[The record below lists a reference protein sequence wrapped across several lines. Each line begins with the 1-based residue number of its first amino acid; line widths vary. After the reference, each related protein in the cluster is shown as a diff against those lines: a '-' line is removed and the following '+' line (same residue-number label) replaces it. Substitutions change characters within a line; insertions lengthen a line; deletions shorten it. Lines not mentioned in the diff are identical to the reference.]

1 MNKRSRN
8 RNGNIFTFREF
19 TNGETVKSISI
30 EAGHG
35 VTKFLNATIID
46 CQQKSLSGK
55 FKLVFST
62 QTFIRENFEKNNFL
76 SQQRWYWKSEFYSH
90 DNMYVISDKS
100 PPPHKAAQIIYSV
113 SYKSIRQV
121 IFGSKVLPA
130 CITIQR
136 VFRGYQTRMMMDS
149 QRVIKSA
156 WRKHK
161 YAKHKSARTIQ
172 KIFRGHYSRTN
183 LVHKVYHPYNY
194 NGKWEKLPGVCNIQ

>member
-8 RNGNIFTFREF
+8 RNANIFTFREF

-46 CQQKSLSGK
+46 CQKESLSGK

-90 DNMYVISDKS
+90 DNMYVINDK
-100 PPPHKAAQIIYSV
+100 PPPPSMAAKIIYAV
-113 SYKSIRQV
+113 SYKSR
-121 IFGSKVLPA
+121 
-130 CITIQR
+130 
-136 VFRGYQTRMMMDS
+136 
-149 QRVIKSA
+149 
-156 WRKHK
+156 
-161 YAKHKSARTIQ
+161 
-172 KIFRGHYSRTN
+172 SR
-183 LVHKVYHPYNY
+183 
-194 NGKWEKLPGVCNIQ
+194 

>member
-1 MNKRSRN
+1 M
-8 RNGNIFTFREF
+8 IVVDE
-19 TNGETVKSISI
+19 
-30 EAGHG
+30 
-35 VTKFLNATIID
+35 
-46 CQQKSLSGK
+46 QY
-55 FKLVFST
+55 
-62 QTFIRENFEKNNFL
+62 ENFEKNNFL

-100 PPPHKAAQIIYSV
+100 PPPSMAAKIIYAV

-194 NGKWEKLPGVCNIQ
+194 NGKWEKLPKRGGRKKSEKQSVVIKPLQGVSFRHQ